1 MESSYFNASLAVNE
15 SEKDNKKKKCLL
27 QTSTWS
33 TSLSEWR
40 TPKVWGCRR
49 ILLMHNSPAL
59 WCLRSQRFMASRSA
73 AAPVISPLLFSC
85 ASFNVWRVTG
95 RRCQQSMGA
104 FLGLIM
110 SSNAQFVL
118 NSSEWRHCVRARG
131 GVHGT
136 TYPTPPFLFDLAHLS
151 CAVSGSLLELPPW
164 WLCPLDGEGGGGGGW
179 GGGEMAEMEGVLW
192 GLLCE
197 GGWDDRLGRPTPE
210 HFHKSR
216 VSKQA
221 SVCGKPRNPEECT
234 PSTGREGVL
243 QASVGGKRLQR
254 HNTSPGRSELW
265 SLLTPKTALFIQL
278 SMCNEKL

>member
-1 MESSYFNASLAVNE
+1 MSACVCVCACVSPPTSLNGVEEVSGWGNRRGERDISVVVAPGGRIRCRLPRGRRIRKKQQKEQNWNRIKRIKMESSYFNASLAVNE
-15 SEKDNKKKKCLL
+15 SEKDNNKKKCLF

-179 GGGEMAEMEGVLW
+179 GGRDGRDGRGAMRVVVWGGVRW
-192 GLLCE
+192 
-197 GGWDDRLGRPTPE
+197 
-210 HFHKSR
+210 
-216 VSKQA
+216 
-221 SVCGKPRNPEECT
+221 
-234 PSTGREGVL
+234 
-243 QASVGGKRLQR
+243 
-254 HNTSPGRSELW
+254 
-265 SLLTPKTALFIQL
+265 
-278 SMCNEKL
+278 